1 MKKIYS
7 LLLLSLFCTAGLK
20 AEEKSQTKDQEKSL
34 VLANAL
40 SFLDKPYVANTLE
53 SNEGEFLMI
62 NCDQVDCTTFVEYA
76 LAMALCEGQG
86 PDMSETEFANNLQ
99 NIRYRNGK
107 IDGYTSRLHY
117 MSDWINNGVK
127 NGIIEDVTAANS
139 PYTQQLSLSYMT
151 RNANKYPNLNGLPDN
166 IARIKEVEQS
176 LSGSTVNWIPKD
188 KVLHGGLSYIKNGDI
203 ILITSSTPGLD
214 IAHMGVAMYVGDS
227 LCLLHASS
235 YKGKVMVEPLTLK
248 AYLAQNE
255 RFSGI
260 RVVRM
265 KK

>member
-7 LLLLSLFCTAGLK
+7 LFFLLLFCTVSAK
-20 AEEKSQTKDQEKSL
+20 AEEKSQEKERANSL

-40 SFLDKPYVANTLE
+40 TFLDIPYVANTLE
-53 SNEGEFLMI
+53 SKDDEHLII

-76 LAMALCEGQG
+76 LAMALCNGQG
-86 PDMSETEFANNLQ
+86 SDMSETEFANNLRS
-99 NIRYRNGK
+99 IRYRDGK

-117 MSDWINNGVK
+117 MSDWINNGIK
-127 NGIIEDVTAANS
+127 NGVIEDVTAANS
-139 PYTQQLSLSYMT
+139 PYTQQLKVNFMT
-151 RNANKYPNLNGLPDN
+151 RNANKYPSLNGHTDN
-166 IARIKEVEQS
+166 INRIKQVEES
-176 LSGSTVNWIPKD
+176 LSGTTVNWIPKD
-188 KVLHGGLSYIKNGDI
+188 KMLHAGLPYIKNGDI
-203 ILITSSTPGLD
+203 ILITSDTPGLD

-235 YKGKVMVEPLTLK
+235 DKGKVMIEPLTLK
-248 AYLAQNE
+248 AYLKQND